1 MATSKGSNSRF
12 IKLKKISSGGRFFST
27 PLALALGAGSTAL
40 LGGIPPAAYAQVTTA
55 ALEGTAADPTGAAIP
70 HAGVTL
76 RNEASG
82 TTRTTTSNGV
92 GLFNFS
98 AVPTGTYTIT
108 IVAPGFDTLNQKGVH
123 LDPED
128 HRQLGLL
135 KLAPGRE
142 DTTVTVE
149 SSSTTTPVQQSEVS
163 NLISAQDIE
172 KLSVEGRD
180 VTELEKILPGFA
192 IAQNSAGITNSAF
205 DPSQVSITGALGS
218 YAANGS
224 PTNGV
229 ALLSDGANLT
239 DPGSYGAATQNV
251 NYDFTEEVKVQ
262 TSNFG
267 ADVANGPIVINA
279 VGKAGGD
286 HFHGSLYAYGR
297 SGKFNSVDPL
307 AASFGKPPSH
317 ETYLG
322 GTLGGPLRIPGTD
335 FNHSNKATF
344 FIGGEDYVQR
354 SEYAYGSASSAI
366 YRALVPTANMRAG
379 NFTQPELMTYL
390 GNEFT
395 NSSYANLAAVP
406 SFAKDGTAIQGQ
418 IPSAQLDS
426 GSAAIFGSL
435 PLPNQ
440 TSANGY
446 NFTGQDLIN
455 NDLYQ
460 VRGRTDIAI
469 NKNNRFFAVYNV
481 ERGSQGNP
489 QSLYFAPST
498 EAVPLG
504 GVNTPGGLIQNIN
517 SQTASADLTTILGT
531 SRTNELFGDLTYLDD
546 AFTSGNINALE
557 AAYPYH
563 GIYNNGTKALPQ
575 LSDYGY
581 DGLPLEQ
588 SPDVSLG
595 PIYAHKFTPSFGDNF
610 TQVIRTH
617 TLKIGTFVQR
627 VENNQ
632 VQPNIG
638 GSCVACTN
646 GQIGLYYYPAA
657 GGTFAQATGTT
668 PTFTTS
674 GNYLANFA
682 EGAVQQYTQINELP
696 AQDLYFWNID
706 GYVTDQWKLT
716 KRLQL
721 DLGVRFE
728 HLGQWNDAHHLG
740 AAVFDPTQL
749 NNAALSVP
757 GFQWNGIDSSVSN
770 GGNPTRAA
778 FIEPRGGF
786 ALDLYGNGKTV
797 LRGGFGEYRAHDN
810 WNDISPAF
818 ATSQG
823 VRSSTVGTNPDI
835 TLSDINA
842 LDNLPPTTKGG
853 LSSTVAGLP
862 GNDDEEPLVSTYSFG
877 VSQALG
883 KSVLLISYV
892 GNNSD
897 HLLADDS
904 NGPADAGNL
913 ENINYIPIGGL
924 YKPNPVTGVVTPL
937 SQLELIGTAAINQY
951 RPYPQYSEIDIP
963 RHILSANYNGLQVD
977 WEKRTGKL
985 NFGINYTWSRSL
997 GYRGG
1002 YYNGNAIDPTNLRNN
1017 YGILSYDR
1025 TNVFNSSYSYD
1036 FGKVTERHY
1045 LRQIANGWRLSGVT
1059 TVQSGPDL
1067 SSISGTAG
1075 FSTTII
1081 TGVGSGAS
1089 TTETNLTR
1097 LGTPDVVIVP
1107 NITCNP
1113 AAHTAARQYVNAACF
1128 QLPQVGTNGPS
1139 QYPYIHGPGF
1149 LDTDITATKDF
1160 RFGEHQSVQVRAAGF
1175 NFINHPLDTFV
1186 GGATAAT
1193 LTFNSPSTNPQTVA
1207 STANVGQGFGVV
1219 TQETGRRVLE
1229 FSVKYNF

>member
-1 MATSKGSNSRF
+1 MAFKYLSRF
-12 IKLKKISSGGRFFST
+12 TLHLVST
-27 PLALALGAGSTAL
+27 PLTVAIAAGL
-40 LGGIPPAAYAQVTTA
+40 LLLPTCATRSASAQVTTA
-55 ALEGTAADPTGAAIP
+55 AMEGTAADATGAAIP
-70 HAGVTL
+70 NASVTL

-82 TTRTTTSNGV
+82 SARTTKSNGV

-98 AVPTGTYTIT
+98 GVPTGTYTIT
-108 IVAPGFDTLNQKGVH
+108 ISAPGFSTLNQSGVH
-123 LDPED
+123 LDPQD
-128 HRQLGLL
+128 RRQLGTL
-135 KLAPGRE
+135 KLAAGSTS
-142 DTTVTVE
+142 DTVTVE
-149 SSSTTTPVQQSEVS
+149 SNSATLPVQQSEVS
-163 NLISAQDIE
+163 SLITAQDIE

-192 IAQNSAGITNSAF
+192 IAQNGASITNQAF

-239 DPGSYGAATQNV
+239 DPGNYGAATQNV

-267 ADVANGPIVINA
+267 ADVSNGPIVINA
-279 VGKAGGD
+279 VGKAGGNR
-286 HFHGSLYAYGR
+286 FHGSLYAYGR
-297 SGKFNSVDPL
+297 TGKFNSIDPL

-317 ETYLG
+317 EVYPG
-322 GTLGGPLRIPGTD
+322 GTFSGPFRIPGTNI
-335 FNHSNKATF
+335 NHSNKVTF
-344 FIGGEDYVQR
+344 FIGAEDYVQR
-354 SEYAYGSASSAI
+354 SEYAYGSAGSAI
-366 YRALVPTANMRAG
+366 YNALVPTANMRKG
-379 NFTQPELMTYL
+379 NFSASELQSYL

-395 NSSYANLAAVP
+395 NGSYANLANVP
-406 SFAKDGTAIQGQ
+406 TFASNGAAIVNGQ
-418 IPSAQLDS
+418 LPAIDP
-426 GSAAIFGSL
+426 GSAAIFASL
-435 PLPNQ
+435 PLPNHA
-440 TSANGY
+440 SLNGY

-460 VRGRTDIAI
+460 VRGRTDVAFNNN
-469 NKNNRFFAVYNV
+469 NKLFAVYNV
-481 ERGSQGNP
+481 ERGSQGDP

-498 EAVPLG
+498 EGAPLG
-504 GVNTPGGLIQNIN
+504 GVNTPGGLLQTIN
-517 SQTASADLTTILGT
+517 SQTASADLITILGT
-531 SRTNELFGDLTYLDD
+531 SRTNELFANLTYLNDSFSSAD
-546 AFTSGNINALE
+546 IAQLE
-557 AAYPYH
+557 QAYPYQ
-563 GIYNNGTKALPQ
+563 GIYRNGSKALPQ

-595 PIYAHKFTPSFGDNF
+595 PIYAHKFTPSGGDNF
-610 TQVIRTH
+610 TQVIRNH
-617 TLKIGTFVQR
+617 TVKVGAFIQR

-657 GGTFAQATGTT
+657 GGTFAQQTGST

-682 EGAVQQYTQINELP
+682 EGAVQQFTQINELP

-706 GYVTDQWKLT
+706 GYVTDQWKIS
-716 KRLQL
+716 KRLQI
-721 DLGVRFE
+721 DVGVRFE
-728 HLGQWNDAHHLG
+728 HLGQWNDAHGLG
-740 AAVFDPTQL
+740 AAVFVPAQIT
-749 NNAALSVP
+749 NSALAVP
-757 GFQWNGIDSSVSN
+757 GFQWKGINSSVLN

-786 ALDLYGNGKTV
+786 ALDVYGNGKTV
-797 LRGGFGEYRAHDN
+797 LRGGYGEYRAHDN

-835 TLSDINA
+835 TLADISKNSVA
-842 LDNLPPTTKGG
+842 PTAMLGG

-862 GNDDEEPLVSTYSFG
+862 GNDDQEPLTNTYSLG

-883 KSVLLISYV
+883 KSVLQITYV

-897 HLLADDS
+897 HLLADNS
-904 NGPADAGNL
+904 NGGSDAGNV
-913 ENINYIPIGGL
+913 ENINTIPIGGL

-937 SQLELIGTAAINQY
+937 SQLELIGTAAVNQY
-951 RPYPQYSEIDIP
+951 RPYPEYSEINIP
-963 RHILSANYNGLQVD
+963 RHILSSNYNGLQVD
-977 WEKRTGKL
+977 WEKRVGKL

-1002 YYNGNAIDPTNLRNN
+1002 YYNGNSIDPINLRNN
-1017 YGILSYDR
+1017 YGVLSYDR

-1036 FGKVTERHY
+1036 FGRLTTRRVVS
-1045 LRQIANGWRLSGVT
+1045 QIANGWRLSGVT
-1059 TVQSGPDL
+1059 TIQSGPNL
-1067 SSISGTAG
+1067 QAIASTPG
-1075 FSTTII
+1075 FNTTII
-1081 TGVGSGAS
+1081 TGVGSAAGP

-1097 LGTPDVVIVP
+1097 LGTPDVVLVP
-1107 NITCNP
+1107 NTTCNP
-1113 AAHTAARQYVNAACF
+1113 ANKPTRRTYINSACF
-1128 QLPQVGTNGPS
+1128 QLPQLGTNGAP
-1139 QYPYIHGPGF
+1139 QMPYIHGPAF
-1149 LDTDITATKDF
+1149 LDTDLTASKDF
-1160 RFGEHQSVQVRAAGF
+1160 RITESKYIQLRLAGF

-1193 LTFNSPSTNPQTVA
+1193 LTFNSPTSNPQAVA
-1207 STANVGQGFGVV
+1207 STAAVGSGFGVV
-1219 TQETGRRVLE
+1219 TQETGRRVVEISIKL
-1229 FSVKYNF
+1229 NF